1 MQDAD
6 TSRLIQALEES
17 SKQMDFR
24 PLLEGFRSVFCAHGI
39 DADRIQIPMIKPLG
53 FRHPTI
59 WGVLLTWNRNQG
71 FANTSVMTHDAA
83 AEAGIENDKSFEN
96 DLVSADTPRNPYSF
110 IHGEHDWFFSC
121 ALDAPPHD
129 FSIFRTLHD
138 EGMQHYAC
146 FRLHMPAVYLP
157 AVVSLSAVTPFPDD
171 LRTRLEGLRSILGM
185 ACYGAYRTSQAHKI
199 ATTYVGPTTGPR
211 VLDGQIVRG
220 SSESIEAGIMFCDV
234 RGFTALSRE
243 VGTDIIQIMNR
254 LFEVIGDEAHQRGGE
269 ILKFIGDAMLLIF
282 PLAERHHEDVAR
294 MLIGTVQAANQRV
307 AAVAKETGHDLGVGF
322 GCHIGEVIYG
332 NVGTPERLDFTVMGP
347 AVNLASRLE
356 SCCKQLGTHA
366 VFSSVIQQVAPQLQ
380 SAGEQNL
387 KGIDGPTSV
396 WVLPK
401 T

>member
-1 MQDAD
+1 
-6 TSRLIQALEES
+6 
-17 SKQMDFR
+17 
-24 PLLEGFRSVFCAHGI
+24 
-39 DADRIQIPMIKPLG
+39 MIKPLG

-71 FANTSVMTHDAA
+71 FANTSVMTHDDA
-83 AEAGIENDKSFEN
+83 AEEGIENDKSFEK
-96 DLVSADTPRNPYSF
+96 DLVSSDTPRNPYFF

-121 ALDAPPHD
+121 ALDDPPHD
-129 FSIFRTLHD
+129 FSIFRTLHGA
-138 EGMQHYAC
+138 GMRHYAC
-146 FRLHMPAVYLP
+146 FRLRMPAVHLP
-157 AVVSLSAVTPFPDD
+157 AVVSLSAVKPFPAD

-220 SSESIEAGIMFCDV
+220 SSETIEAGVMFCDV

-243 VGTDIIQIMNR
+243 VGIDIIQIMNR

-282 PLAERHHEDVAR
+282 PLAERHHEEVAR
-294 MLIGTVQAANQRV
+294 MLIGTVQAASQRV

-356 SCCKQLGTHA
+356 SCCKQVGTHA
-366 VFSSVIQQVAPQLQ
+366 VFSSVIQQVAPQL
-380 SAGEQNL
+380 SAGEHNL
-387 KGIDGPTSV
+387 KGIDGSTSV
-396 WVLPK
+396 WVLPDR
-401 T
+401 

>member
-1 MQDAD
+1 
-6 TSRLIQALEES
+6 
-17 SKQMDFR
+17 
-24 PLLEGFRSVFCAHGI
+24 
-39 DADRIQIPMIKPLG
+39 
-53 FRHPTI
+53 
-59 WGVLLTWNRNQG
+59 
-71 FANTSVMTHDAA
+71 
-83 AEAGIENDKSFEN
+83 
-96 DLVSADTPRNPYSF
+96 
-110 IHGEHDWFFSC
+110 
-121 ALDAPPHD
+121 
-129 FSIFRTLHD
+129 
-138 EGMQHYAC
+138 
-146 FRLHMPAVYLP
+146 
-157 AVVSLSAVTPFPDD
+157 
-171 LRTRLEGLRSILGM
+171 M